1 MNIIG
6 DILRF
11 FGERPAVLAAISLII
26 VRSIWKADTFFQGV
40 KISVGL
46 ALFGAFL
53 AAIPVSVV
61 FLATNGDLSILN
73 VGRVGGWADRAAI
86 GFDFLIP
93 AFLIVVPSLLRRRVP
108 WGSHAGAAVQAL
120 LTTWFALFA
129 AVATVGLVST
139 LHFVKGGQLANMR
152 PTLVIAAVVGVVS
165 LLLPLYSLLVRAC
178 WQRGYWL
185 GFLDPPQWWT
195 EQKAAWSVVRNAI
208 RRNRSS
214 ASSGQPD
221 HPDYLGSLLA
231 ALMLQ
236 HFGEPIPLPMLAR
249 IRQVTRLDA
258 ATDTGPDEPPDVPLG
273 KVLTELHDK
282 VQVNAQAANADGSGA
297 AL

>member
-1 MNIIG
+1 
-6 DILRF
+6 
-11 FGERPAVLAAISLII
+11 
-26 VRSIWKADTFFQGV
+26 
-40 KISVGL
+40 
-46 ALFGAFL
+46 
-53 AAIPVSVV
+53 
-61 FLATNGDLSILN
+61 
-73 VGRVGGWADRAAI
+73 
-86 GFDFLIP
+86 
-93 AFLIVVPSLLRRRVP
+93 
-108 WGSHAGAAVQAL
+108 
-120 LTTWFALFA
+120 
-129 AVATVGLVST
+129 
-139 LHFVKGGQLANMR
+139 MR

-178 WQRGYWL
+178 WQRGYSL

-221 HPDYLGSLLA
+221 YPDYLGSLLA

-282 VQVNAQAANADGSGA
+282 VQVNAQAANAGRAAAPPCERHRPTGSEGAQSLTHKRALRATGEAWQSPRSVETSSYLILVIFRPVGVIEHQFILHWRPLVRVPHRAPGGAGPALPALPAPGA
-297 AL
+297 AEAPESRAAAGRRGSDAQHP